1 MQHKA
6 KLRSRLSEFMSLQE
20 VTQEVDQFDER
31 ATQLMQSYLDD
42 NYSISYHLSN
52 DVLKALV

>member
-1 MQHKA
+1 
-6 KLRSRLSEFMSLQE
+6 MSLQE